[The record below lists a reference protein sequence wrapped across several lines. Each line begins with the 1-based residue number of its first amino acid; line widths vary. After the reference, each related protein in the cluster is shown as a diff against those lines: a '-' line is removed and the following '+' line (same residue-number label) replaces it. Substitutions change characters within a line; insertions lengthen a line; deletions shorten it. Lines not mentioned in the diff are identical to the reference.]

1 MLHQGTSWLLGPNLA
16 LFVAAAIAERERRLT
31 PRPHAKAFR
40 DGFLVALLNP
50 KTAVFFGAFL
60 PQFVDPRGS
69 ALAQS
74 LALGA
79 LFVAIA
85 ACTDALY
92 VLAADKFGPGMANLG
107 GRASYARY
115 FTALTLI
122 ALGIL
127 VACEGPRTA
136 R

>member
-1 MLHQGTSWLLGPNLA
+1 MLHQGTSWLFGPSPA
-16 LFVAAAIAERERRLT
+16 LFVAA
-31 PRPHAKAFR
+31 
-40 DGFLVALLNP
+40 
-50 KTAVFFGAFL
+50 
-60 PQFVDPRGS
+60 
-69 ALAQS
+69 S
-74 LALGA
+74 L
-79 LFVAIA
+79 
-85 ACTDALY
+85 
-92 VLAADKFGPGMANLG
+92 VLAITPGPGVIYLVTRTLSQG